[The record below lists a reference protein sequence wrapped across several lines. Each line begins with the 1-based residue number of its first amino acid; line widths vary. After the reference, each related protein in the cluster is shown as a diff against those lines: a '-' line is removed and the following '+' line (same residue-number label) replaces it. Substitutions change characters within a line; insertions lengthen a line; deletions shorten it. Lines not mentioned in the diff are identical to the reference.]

1 MSRRN
6 SLWWARTFQHWRF
19 QITLRHTTLGRTPP
33 DEGSARCRDVYRQ
46 QSIVTRDR
54 HRWPQWDLNTMQR
67 PLLTKVNSHKRQ
79 TSMTPVRFEH
89 DTETSTDNSQQSQET
104 DIDDPSGIRT
114 RNPSKLSGCRSKT
127 QTARPLESALV
138 LILEPNTFTKKTG
151 IMRWV
156 GNEAHYSFSSS
167 FPSSF
172 VVVVVVVVVA
182 QDILRCN
189 NDAL

>member
-1 MSRRN
+1 MSHVTAQQPLVGQNLSTLTLSDHTQTHHTRQN
-6 SLWWARTFQHWRF
+6 SS
-19 QITLRHTTLGRTPP
+19 GR
-33 DEGSARCRDVYRQ
+33 GIS
-46 QSIVTRDR
+46 
-54 HRWPQWDLNTMQR
+54 TMQR
-67 PLLTKVNSHKRQ
+67 PLPTTVNSHKRQ

-89 DTETSTDNSQQSQET
+89 DAETSTDKSQQSQET

-172 VVVVVVVVVA
+172 VVVVVVVA

-189 NDAL
+189 NDALQYRASVIFYSVNFDCLLQW